1 MTRIRA
7 ARREDGVAIGRVHVE
22 SWRDTYAGVLPDSML
37 VRMTAEAEG
46 RKWVGA
52 IGGNDTVLVAETED
66 GDIVGFGNCGAA
78 RPFGL
83 SFTGEVY
90 TIYVLPDYQGTG
102 LGGRLLRALF
112 DELVA
117 AGHRSAVIWV
127 LEANP
132 SRFFYE
138 AMGGRRVAER
148 AERLWGVTL
157 PQAAY
162 GWDTLPPPCSPR

>member
-1 MTRIRA
+1 M
-7 ARREDGVAIGRVHVE
+7 AIGRVHVE
-22 SWRDTYAGVLPDSML
+22 TWRDTYAGVLPDSVL
-37 VRMTAEAEG
+37 LRMTPEAEG
-46 RKWVGA
+46 RKWVRA
-52 IGGNDTVLVAETED
+52 IVEGETVVVAETGD

-83 SFTGEVY
+83 PFAGEVY
-90 TIYVLPDYQGTG
+90 TLYVLPEWRERGI
-102 LGGRLLRALF
+102 GGMLLRALF
-112 DELVA
+112 DALVA
-117 AGHRSAVIWV
+117 AGYRSAVIWV

-138 AMGGRRVAER
+138 AMGGRRVAQR

-162 GWDTLPPPCSPR
+162 GWEDLSLACSAR

>member
-1 MTRIRA
+1 MIRVRLA
-7 ARREDGVAIGRVHVE
+7 KRADGAAIGRVHVE
-22 SWRDTYAGVLPDSML
+22 TWRDTYAGVLPDWML

-46 RKWVGA
+46 RKWINA
-52 IGGNDTVLVAETED
+52 IGGRDIVLVAETDAGE
-66 GDIVGFGNCGAA
+66 IVGFGNCGPA

-83 SFTGEVY
+83 PFTGEVY
-90 TIYVLPDYQGTG
+90 TLYVLPDFQGAG

-112 DELVA
+112 GKLTG

-162 GWDTLPPPCSPR
+162 GWNELPPPCSPR

>member
-1 MTRIRA
+1 M
-7 ARREDGVAIGRVHVE
+7 AIGRVHVE
-22 SWRDTYAGVLPDSML
+22 TWRDTYAGVLPDSVL
-37 VRMTAEAEG
+37 LRMTPEVEG
-46 RKWVGA
+46 RKWDRA
-52 IGGNDTVLVAETED
+52 IVEGDTVVVAETGD

-83 SFTGEVY
+83 PFAGEVY
-90 TIYVLPDYQGTG
+90 TLYVLPEWQERG
-102 LGGRLLRALF
+102 LGGLLLRALF
-112 DELVA
+112 DALVS
-117 AGHRSAVIWV
+117 AGYRSAVVWV

-138 AMGGRRVAER
+138 AMGGRRVAQR

-162 GWDTLPPPCSPR
+162 GWEDLTLACSAR

>member
-1 MTRIRA
+1 MIRIRA
-7 ARREDGVAIGRVHVE
+7 AARADGMAIGRVHVE
-22 SWRDTYAGVLPDSML
+22 SWRDTYAGVLPDSVL
-37 VRMTAEAEG
+37 LRMNAETEG
-46 RKWVGA
+46 RRWTAA
-52 IGGNDTVLVAETED
+52 IGASDTVLVAETDAEE
-66 GDIVGFGNCGAA
+66 VVAFGNCGAA
-78 RPFGL
+78 RPYGL
-83 SFTGEVY
+83 PFTGEVY
-90 TIYVLPDYQGTG
+90 TLYVLPGYHGEG
-102 LGGRLLRALF
+102 IGERLLGALF
-112 DELVA
+112 DALRS

-162 GWDTLPPPCSPR
+162 GWDDLRSPCSRR